1 MHMHA
6 PWAVRVWVVEIF
18 FTQYC
23 TVLMILDQVVG
34 VLKWQVCAFQVWI
47 LYYVCQYAYMVTRWL
62 YTLHNI
68 ILAHHHQNCE
78 CDSGFCASCGDVES
92 LSPSTCIRLML
103 CPPFCIHGSSIP
115 LFDWNCIEDKHLFH
129 FVVHVYISHSR
140 SYFLFPVLLL
150 VWRRFVHACN
160 VEVPS
165 PRRELPKEKIKLS
178 KARSCRLKYQR
189 DIILNEIW
197 RFEGVFSL

>member
-6 PWAVRVWVVEIF
+6 PWAVRVWVDEIF

-92 LSPSTCIRLML
+92 LSPSTCIWLML

-115 LFDWNCIEDKHLFH
+115 VWLELYQGQALVSFCCSRLHLPFALILSVPC
-129 FVVHVYISHSR
+129 FASCMTTIC
-140 SYFLFPVLLL
+140 
-150 VWRRFVHACN
+150 ACLQRWSS
-160 VEVPS
+160 VPPPGTS
-165 PRRELPKEKIKLS
+165 ERKNQI
-178 KARSCRLKYQR
+178 
-189 DIILNEIW
+189 
-197 RFEGVFSL
+197 V